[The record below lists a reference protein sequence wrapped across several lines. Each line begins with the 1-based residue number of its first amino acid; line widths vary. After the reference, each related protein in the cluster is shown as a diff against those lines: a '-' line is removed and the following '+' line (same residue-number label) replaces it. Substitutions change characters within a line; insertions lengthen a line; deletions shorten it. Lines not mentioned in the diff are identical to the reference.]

1 MIRAA
6 GPDDA
11 PALARL
17 RYDFRV
23 ELDSATE
30 AESAFLERC
39 RSLDGNPAHVGN
51 SMEVLAGAWTTISRS
66 VRHGFSSSRKS
77 PIPWA
82 SPSSMDISAAC
93 S

>member
-6 GPDDA
+6 SADDA
-11 PALARL
+11 AALARL

-30 AESAFLERC
+30 AEPAFLERC
-39 RSLDGNPAHVGN
+39 RSWMATRLASGTAWKCWLAVDGDQPI
-51 SMEVLAGAWTTISRS
+51 GAAWLQLLEKI
-66 VRHGFSSSRKS
+66 
-77 PIPWA
+77 PNPWA
-82 SPSSMDISAAC
+82 SPSSMDTSAAC